1 MRQATVSEARGW
13 CWAVFALGHLLT
25 GCSNDSGDVGAIPDG
40 LASQVTLGAMQTSF
54 VGDFDGF
61 LFKAACGDG
70 GTGFDCLN
78 SINTC
83 SDGQQTEFLQD
94 FPMGGKAG
102 TIYDVTVRIRGV
114 VELKNYNNDVRA
126 AGVDAWAKALVAERL
141 NASMLQRRVRTC
153 IMLPL

>member
-83 SDGQQTEFLQD
+83 SDGQQTELF
-94 FPMGGKAG
+94 AG
-102 TIYDVTVRIRGV
+102 TTKVPTA
-114 VELKNYNNDVRA
+114 EPLKT
-126 AGVDAWAKALVAERL
+126 L
-141 NASMLQRRVRTC
+141 
-153 IMLPL
+153 LPLLVIRLMETPLDCTETSPPPLTTWICSSESKL